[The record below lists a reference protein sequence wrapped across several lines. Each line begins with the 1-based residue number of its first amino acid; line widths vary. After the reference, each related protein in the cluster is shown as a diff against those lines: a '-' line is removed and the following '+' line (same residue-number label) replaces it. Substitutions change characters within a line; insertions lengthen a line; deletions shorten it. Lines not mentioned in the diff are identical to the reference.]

1 MPVLPTITVDF
12 RERADTAVARS
23 ARGILCIVVKETS
36 ASTKIYTSASA
47 VDSNTYTA
55 ANLAAIK
62 RAFVDTAPRKVIV
75 VAKNTAPATAELDAL
90 MFSWICSTEST
101 YQSTVSDY
109 VTAYNENQEHTRRIN
124 ACIVPVSGGED
135 TPDIVGDHHV
145 IVAPHTV
152 TEQGGGSVAM
162 TAFLPRIAAALCTC
176 PITESVTYR
185 ALPGVV
191 SFTSATITGN
201 MLYLVKDDE
210 IVRIARGV
218 YADGSKIAVTEAKDI
233 IREDVVLTFKNQF
246 LGRKRNSAENQG
258 LFCAAVLGY
267 LRDLAKNGV
276 INPDAEVSV
285 EIDTDAMREAWEAE
299 GVDVTG
305 LTDAQVRAKP
315 YKSTVFVVAR
325 CTILDVIED
334 LTFVVE
340 LG

>member
-1 MPVLPTITVDF
+1 MAVLPTITVDF
-12 RERADTAVARS
+12 REQADTAVARS
-23 ARGILCIVVKETS
+23 ANGILCVVASET
-36 ASTKIYTSASA
+36 ALTNADIA
-47 VDSNTYTA
+47 TYTNVSQVPA
-55 ANLAAIK
+55 SKYSTANTKAIK
-62 RAFVDTAPRKVIV
+62 AAFRSVSPRKVIV
-75 VAKNTAPATAELDAL
+75 IAKKTFPTNAELDGL
-90 MFSWICSTEST
+90 VFSWIVGITDSS
-101 YQSTVSDY
+101 SVVSY
-109 VTAYNENQEHTRRIN
+109 VAAYNSGNSHPRKIKAVSAYVEDVVDGANDHVAVLANQTITTETDLD
-124 ACIVPVSGGED
+124 VS
-135 TPDIVGDHHV
+135 
-145 IVAPHTV
+145 
-152 TEQGGGSVAM
+152 SVRVM
-162 TAFLPRIAAALCTC
+162 IAAMMCAC
-176 PITESVTYR
+176 PITESVTYK
-185 ALPGVV
+185 AVPGI
-191 SFTSATITGN
+191 ITASVPASTDGN
-201 MLYLVKDDE
+201 YIYLVNDDGV
-210 IVRIARGV
+210 IRIARG
-218 YADGSKIAVTEAKDI
+218 AFFNGSKIAVTEAKDI
-233 IREDVVLTFKNQF
+233 IREDVIRTFKNQF